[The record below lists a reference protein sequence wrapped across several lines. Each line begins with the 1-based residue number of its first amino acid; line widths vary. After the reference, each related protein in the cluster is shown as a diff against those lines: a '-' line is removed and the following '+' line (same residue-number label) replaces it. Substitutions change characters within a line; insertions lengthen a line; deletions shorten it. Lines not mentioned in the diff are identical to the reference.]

1 MPPSQCQRL
10 VLLLALAALMG
21 ACRQPTEQLFATS
34 TGAPSRAGLVPL
46 EDGVLVGNE
55 AGRLLRLNRRGEP
68 VWQVELGREVAAR
81 PTVSGGSVLV
91 GTVGGALVSLSL
103 AEGTER
109 WRLTGQP
116 AVLTPLVSDA
126 NAVYV
131 VAPNGTV
138 RAHAVDSGEVRWR
151 HPLPS
156 GEPHPDATRPLP
168 SPVLAGGLVV
178 VALGDAG
185 LFALSLQDGTVRWRR
200 PLAQVLGMEA
210 RDEVLYVSTRKGQV
224 LALGLADGQVRWQRT
239 PAAALTS
246 PPSLAHEQVWVG
258 AEENLLL
265 ALALQDGRERSRLA
279 LPAPLVT
286 QVAESREWLLVPTR
300 GSQGWLLALKPGEGP
315 PVFSLRLDTPLTTR
329 PVVLGDQ
336 LFVLGQDGRVLSWRL
351 KPQKS

>member
-1 MPPSQCQRL
+1 MPPPQCQRL
-10 VLLLALAALMG
+10 VLLLSLAALMV
-21 ACRQPTEQLFATS
+21 ACRQPTEELFATS
-34 TGAPSRAGLVPL
+34 TGAPSRTSLVPL

-55 AGRLLRLNRRGEP
+55 AGRLLRLNRQGEP
-68 VWQVELGREVAAR
+68 IWRVELGREVAAR
-81 PTVSGGSVLV
+81 PTVSGESVLV

-126 NAVYV
+126 SAVYV

-151 HPLPS
+151 RPPPS
-156 GEPHPDATRPLP
+156 GEPRPDATRPLP

-178 VALGDAG
+178 VPLGDAG
-185 LFALSLQDGTVRWRR
+185 LFALAAQDGTVRWRR
-200 PLAQVLGMEA
+200 PLTQVLGMEA
-210 RDEVLYVSTRKGQV
+210 REEVLYVSTRKGQV

-246 PPSLAHEQVWVG
+246 PPSLAREQVWVG

-265 ALALQDGRERSRLA
+265 ALALQDGRESARLA

-286 QVAESREWLLVPTR
+286 QVAEYREWLLVPTR
-300 GSQGWLLALKPGEGP
+300 GGQGWLLALKPGEGP

-329 PVVLGDQ
+329 PVVLGEQ
-336 LFVLGQDGRVLSWRL
+336 LFALGQDGRVLSWRL
-351 KPQKS
+351 KLPKP